1 LAAGHGLISHTHA
14 TFNPMPYL
22 EPQGLLIFG
31 GTSAI
36 AQAVA
41 RLAAARGDKIFLVGR
56 DLEKLAIVARDLE
69 ARSGR
74 TVGVT
79 SADFLSADSVEAVLG
94 QAGKFLGRIDVV
106 LIAHGMM
113 IDPTVPAPSWAQIE
127 ECLRVNFL
135 SPVLIAEAAARVFSR
150 QGGGTLAI
158 IGSVAG
164 DRGRRTILHYGAAKG
179 GLERYA
185 QGLRGR
191 LRDTGVRVVLIKPG
205 MVDTP
210 MTAHLRKGLLFA
222 QPETVARRILKSFTS
237 GPETVYTPWIWCI
250 IMGIIK
256 VIPESIFKKLTI

>member
-1 LAAGHGLISHTHA
+1 LAASHGLIFDTHA
-14 TFNPMPYL
+14 TFNPMPNSNS
-22 EPQGLLIFG
+22 QGLLIFG

-41 RLAAARGDKIFLVGR
+41 RLAAARGDRIFLVGR
-56 DLEKLAIVARDLE
+56 DAEKLAIVARDLE
-69 ARSGR
+69 TRSGQA
-74 TVGVT
+74 VGAA
-79 SADFLSADSVEAVLG
+79 SADFLSPTSVEAVLD

-113 IDPTVPAPSWAQIE
+113 IDPAAVTPSWGQIE

-135 SPVLIAEAAARVFSR
+135 SPVLIAEAAARIFTR

-191 LRDTGVRVVLIKPG
+191 LQGTGVRVVLIKPG

-237 GPETVYTPWIWCI
+237 GPETVYTPWIWRI